1 MIIPLFLSAI
11 FLILAL
17 IHFNWIFGGT
27 FGLNASLP
35 TNLEGKRVL
44 NPKPLD
50 AVIVGLGL
58 SFFSLFYILQ
68 SGLIPYTLPHWVM
81 SVGAWLIP
89 SIFLVRA
96 IGEFK
101 YVGFFKKVKQTPF
114 GKLDTKLFSP
124 LCLLIACLG
133 YGIQFLN

>member
-44 NPKPLD
+44 NPKPLET
-50 AVIVGLGL
+50 VIVGLDL

-68 SGLIPYTLPHWVM
+68 SGLITFTLPHWVI
-81 SVGAWLIP
+81 SVGGWLIP
-89 SIFLVRA
+89 SIFLLRA

-101 YVGFFKKVKQTPF
+101 YVGFFKRIKHTAF
-114 GKLDTKLFSP
+114 GKMDTKLFSP
-124 LCLLIACLG
+124 LCLVIAIMG
-133 YGIQFLN
+133 FLVQLYI